1 MAKVYQID
9 MVLRPGILRM
19 EQSGKNTYIDTP
31 ENIQALIETGTFTR
45 EILENIRNTDDTA
58 VPKSLNFK
66 LTKPRL
72 SDALKI
78 SYETI
83 NVDQGIA
90 IFNHLRRLLLLK
102 YEEPVRYFKKE
113 YDAQIK
119 QKQIDIKNFKA
130 QLLAS
135 KEIIKNLQ
143 FRIDQLKLDINLIN
157 SNTMSLIKERD
168 KFLSKQSKEDIL
180 SSILYTNT
188 IQQNLSLANTYKNE
202 INEFNSQKEGE
213 NVALEEI
220 QNKIQGAIEN
230 IENLEFKK
238 NSIQNIQFIQSPIAN
253 PFPVKP
259 RKKLNVALATIVGLF
274 TMLLLSFFLEY
285 ISGHKRRKN
294 NEKTFG

>member
-1 MAKVYQID
+1 M
-9 MVLRPGILRM
+9 
-19 EQSGKNTYIDTP
+19 N
-31 ENIQALIETGTFTR
+31 
-45 EILENIRNTDDTA
+45 
-58 VPKSLNFK
+58 
-66 LTKPRL
+66 
-72 SDALKI
+72 
-78 SYETI
+78 
-83 NVDQGIA
+83 
-90 IFNHLRRLLLLK
+90 
-102 YEEPVRYFKKE
+102 
-113 YDAQIK
+113 
-119 QKQIDIKNFKA
+119 
-130 QLLAS
+130 
-135 KEIIKNLQ
+135 
-143 FRIDQLKLDINLIN
+143 
-157 SNTMSLIKERD
+157 
-168 KFLSKQSKEDIL
+168 
-180 SSILYTNT
+180 
-188 IQQNLSLANTYKNE
+188 